1 MGRSSGGVGGVKSH
15 IYDQYFPGHNAFFY
29 LLITTE
35 WSQQHHLLE
44 TDLLIKRNDKVQ
56 VQAQASFS
64 LSSISHPS

>member
-1 MGRSSGGVGGVKSH
+1 M
-15 IYDQYFPGHNAFFY
+15 FFFY